1 MFGQDKPDAAPQY
14 RVQVSATG
22 QAGTQVQ
29 VFDSDGKP
37 ERSAAGDRI
46 LALLNDQLR

>member
-1 MFGQDKPDAAPQY
+1 
-14 RVQVSATG
+14 
-22 QAGTQVQ
+22 
-29 VFDSDGKP
+29 VFDKDGKP